1 MDIPNLGTNMTS
13 QITINDQ
20 LIEAATNELNA
31 NEGIDE
37 AVLVSGG
44 GITAVLSPRKEDML
58 VALHPIEH
66 GGKTYYLG
74 LPHN

>member
-1 MDIPNLGTNMTS
+1 MTS

-20 LIEAATNELNA
+20 LIEAATNALNA

-44 GITAVLSPRKEDML
+44 GITAVLSPHEEDML
-58 VALHPIEH
+58 AALQLIEH
-66 GGKTYYLG
+66 SGKTYYLG
-74 LPHN
+74 LPLN